1 MAIDPRISLTP
12 APTVNVGQRFGQAI
26 SNLQNIDLMNKR
38 RDMAPIQ
45 LEQAQRANELG
56 IAQQPALLQQA
67 ESAASGESQLINQQ
81 QQAQQIATSYAA
93 ALRPL
98 LSNPQALVSELQKQ
112 KIQFQSQ
119 GVPTDGID
127 EDILQAQTPQGL
139 LMLSDEINTVLT
151 QIPQQQR
158 VTASKI
164 LDDGTTIQSLSTGG
178 TNVVS
183 PQGDVLTGNDRKIA
197 LDKALKTKVSQKGD
211 IAQAIS
217 DVAVDE
223 AIRLEKE
230 TETGR
235 QEVELK
241 QINIDETKIKNTEKK
256 KQAIDS
262 KNSRRAEADNASLV
276 VDELLS
282 DDSFSSAF
290 GRFNNAPPEGLRTQ
304 ANIDARA
311 KVDQVV
317 GLLSLE
323 SRQKL
328 KGQGTITDSEAK
340 TLEKSATVL
349 TNPLISDNVA
359 RKELRRVKRIFE
371 DASDR
376 NQLKQET
383 LQQQSQSTA
392 SGFKI
397 LSIK

>member
-1 MAIDPRISLTP
+1 M
-12 APTVNVGQRFGQAI
+12 
-26 SNLQNIDLMNKR
+26 
-38 RDMAPIQ
+38 
-45 LEQAQRANELG
+45 
-56 IAQQPALLQQA
+56 QQA
-67 ESAASGESQLINQQ
+67 EFAGGAGTQLSREQQ
-81 QQAQQIATSYAA
+81 QQQQIATSYAT

-98 LSNPQALVSELQKQ
+98 LNNPQALVTELQRQ
-112 KIQFQSQ
+112 KAQFQQ
-119 GVPTDGID
+119 AGVDTSGID
-127 EDILQAQTPQGL
+127 EDILQAQTPEGL
-139 LMLSDEINTVLT
+139 VLLGQEINGVLT
-151 QIPQQQR
+151 PQPQQQR

-183 PQGDVLTGNDRKIA
+183 PQGQVLTGDARKNA
-197 LDKALKTKVSQKGD
+197 LDAALKSKVSQKGD
-211 IAQAIS
+211 IAQTIS
-217 DVAVDE
+217 DVKVDE
-223 AIRLEKE
+223 AIRLEQE
-230 TETGR
+230 TASGR
-235 QEVELK
+235 QAVTK
-241 QINIDETKIKNTEKK
+241 GRINIDETKIRNAEAR

-276 VDELLS
+276 VSDLLDS
-282 DDSFSSAF
+282 DSFSSAF
-290 GRFNNAPPEGLRTQ
+290 GRFNNAPPEGFRTQ

-340 TLEKSATVL
+340 TLEKSATIL
-349 TNPLISDNVA
+349 TNPLISDSVA

-371 DASDR
+371 DSSDR
-376 NQLKQET
+376 NQLRQET
-383 LQQQSQSTA
+383 LQQAPEQTTT